1 MKYLVLILTMIPALS
16 WGSGELSQLETTGIA
31 IEPISTEYQLDEG
44 RVYPSC
50 RIFEYRRKERQK
62 VLREIEYSLHGH
74 TMDQLLR
81 DSYVLDKYYL
91 DEELWQDET
100 VVVVR
105 RWKMSPELMV
115 QISNNRDEVDFWIS
129 GRGIDWKAKLGFFP
143 SEVSFEFDLTEGTI
157 ETTHLSY
164 YVDFCSPIE
173 EGQLRWYP
181 ETVSKIL

>member
-1 MKYLVLILTMIPALS
+1 MKYLVLVLVLMPALS
-16 WGSGELSQLETTGIA
+16 WARGELSQLETTGVA
-31 IEPISTEYQLDEG
+31 IEPITTEYRIEEN

-50 RIFEYRRKERQK
+50 SIFEFRRRERQK

-74 TMDQLLR
+74 TMEQLRR

-91 DEELWQDET
+91 DEDLWQDET

-105 RWKMSPELMV
+105 RWKMSPDLLE
-115 QISNNRDEVDFWIS
+115 QISKNKDAVSFWIS
-129 GRGIDWKAKLGFFP
+129 GQGIDWKAKLGFFP

-164 YVDFCSPIE
+164 YVDYCSPGDV
-173 EGQLRWYP
+173 GQLRWYP
-181 ETVSKIL
+181 EAVSTIL